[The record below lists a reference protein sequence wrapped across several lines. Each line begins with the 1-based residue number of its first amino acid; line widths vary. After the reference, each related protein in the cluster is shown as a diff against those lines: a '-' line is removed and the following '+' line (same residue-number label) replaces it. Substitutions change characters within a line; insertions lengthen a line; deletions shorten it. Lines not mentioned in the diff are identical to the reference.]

1 MPGKEKMVETTDIRA
16 LVWDFDGTFYRPDA
30 RLFDLVRKA
39 EIRVITTHKQVSFDQ
54 AERLFYQ
61 HFKVN
66 TASATEAVAQIV
78 GIPTSQAAQEME
90 EHYDRRSFLNYDDRL
105 VKLFKS
111 LSHLQ
116 HVILA
121 NGIRQK
127 IIESLEVLG
136 VPLDTFKEIVTSETV
151 GVNKPNSAGYA
162 YVLKRTGLLAAQH
175 CMVGDRPVVD
185 LETAKKMGMQTC
197 LVWSDERYPYVD
209 VSLPDV
215 YSVETLVSQLKSR
228 G

>member
-1 MPGKEKMVETTDIRA
+1 MGETTDIRV

-30 RLFDLVRKA
+30 QLFELVRKA
-39 EIRVITTHKQVSFDQ
+39 EITVITIHKQISFDQ

-61 HFKVN
+61 HFKVK

-78 GIPTSQAAQEME
+78 GIPTSQAALEME
-90 EHYDRRSFLNYDDRL
+90 EYYDRRSFLKYDDRL

-111 LSHLQ
+111 LSQLQ
-116 HVILA
+116 HIILA

-127 IIESLEVLG
+127 IFESLEVLG

-151 GVNKPNSAGYA
+151 GVNKPNPAGYA
-162 YVLKRTGLLAAQH
+162 YVLKLTGLPAVQH

-185 LETAKKMGMQTC
+185 LEPAKKMGMQTC
-197 LVWSDERYPYVD
+197 LVWSDEHFPYID
-209 VSLPDV
+209 VTLPDV
-215 YSVETLVSQLKSR
+215 YSVERLVSQLKPR